1 MFLRVIEYAFIALV
15 IIIVIMQVI
24 VPLARGTLLFPF
36 FRRERQL
43 EQELQRLKQEAIEA
57 DLERKIEVERKNAEE
72 GRKPGGASGS

>member
-15 IIIVIMQVI
+15 IIIMIMQVI

-57 DLERKIEVERKNAEE
+57 DLERKIAVERKNAEE